1 MKQLSKLHWIRW
13 SREESRD
20 TFAESYKG
28 FSIYLAI
35 PNGGIVG
42 GSIVDEKS
50 HRKAWVYSS
59 EYLQYPH
66 YLDSDWHIKQCRKK
80 IDSLLSRK
88 KRSSKQLP
96 YEKQLSLFE
105 EEK

>member
-1 MKQLSKLHWIRW
+1 MKHLSELHWIRW

-42 GSIVDEKS
+42 GSVVDEHS
-50 HRKAWVYSS
+50 RRKAWAYSS
-59 EYLQYPH
+59 ECLDNPH
-66 YLDSDWHIKQCRKK
+66 YLDSDWHIQQCK
-80 IDSLLSRK
+80 IKIESLLNRK
-88 KRSSKQLP
+88 KRSPKQSIFGR
-96 YEKQLSLFE
+96 QLELF
-105 EEK
+105 